1 MSDPIKTDVLI
12 IGAGPVGLFGVFELG
27 LLDIKCH
34 LVDILDKVGGQ
45 CAELYPEKPIYDIPA
60 IPKISAQGL
69 VDQLMEQIKPFGPV
83 FHLGEMIETIER
95 IGEPLFRVTT
105 DRGKVFETKLVV
117 IAAGGGSFQP
127 KRPPM
132 PGIETYEGTSVHYSV
147 RKMDAF
153 KGKKLLI
160 VGGGDSALDWT
171 LNLAPLASHLTLLHR
186 RSDFRAAPDSVNKMM
201 ALVND
206 GKIDFVL
213 GQVASLEGQGG
224 RIAKAIVKR
233 NDGSAF
239 SIACDALLP
248 FFGLTMKLGPVAEWG
263 MEMKDG
269 EYIIVD
275 TSTFESSIP
284 GIFAIGDINW
294 YPGKLKLILSGFHEG
309 ALMAQKAHRYVYP
322 DKRLVFQYTTSSTSL
337 QKKLGVA

>member
-1 MSDPIKTDVLI
+1 MRSGRWRLS
-12 IGAGPVGLFGVFELG
+12 A
-27 LLDIKCH
+27 
-34 LVDILDKVGGQ
+34 DK
-45 CAELYPEKPIYDIPA
+45 
-60 IPKISAQGL
+60 
-69 VDQLMEQIKPFGPV
+69 
-83 FHLGEMIETIER
+83 R
-95 IGEPLFRVTT
+95 I
-105 DRGKVFETKLVV
+105 
-117 IAAGGGSFQP
+117 
-127 KRPPM
+127 
-132 PGIETYEGTSVHYSV
+132 
-147 RKMDAF
+147 
-153 KGKKLLI
+153 LI

-186 RSDFRAAPDSVNKMM
+186 RSEFRASPDSVNKMM
-201 ALVND
+201 ALVGE

-213 GQVASLEGQGG
+213 GQVSALEGDSG
-224 RIAKAIVKR
+224 RLAKAIVKR
-233 NDGSAF
+233 NDGSNF
-239 SIACDALLP
+239 EIACDALLP